1 MIEKISSNKLLE
13 KYKDYIEFNALFYYT
28 KGLEYDDVYNQC
40 YLYLLEYYLKYS
52 SEINLKKYVNS
63 KLRTYYNHEIRYAN
77 TNYEF
82 NLDNYNT
89 EENKERDIDYGTNP
103 ENINYWC
110 FGKSWRERAKHLKT
124 ILLGW
129 V

>member
-103 ENINYWC
+103 ENINY
-110 FGKSWRERAKHLKT
+110 
-124 ILLGW
+124 
-129 V
+129 